1 MTRFAILFLAAAAAL
16 LFGQNDRP
24 SISVHFVKADLL
36 RGLGVPA
43 PPLTRDHIQIRVQ
56 SNRRDVSVVKVC
68 ASFAAK
74 DYYYLGVS
82 PASVRC
88 DVVFLDSHG
97 GAIVTMDAERLPERV
112 VVWELAPVSETRSDL
127 ED

>member
-1 MTRFAILFLAAAAAL
+1 MVKLAVLFLAAAL

-43 PPLTRDHIQIRVQ
+43 PPLTRDHVQIRVNTSRTGISAVQ
-56 SNRRDVSVVKVC
+56 VC
-68 ASFAAK
+68 ASFSS
-74 DYYYLGVS
+74 G
-82 PASVRC
+82 VRC

-97 GAIVTMDAERLPERV
+97 AAIVTMDAERLPGRV
-112 VVWELAPVSETRSDL
+112 VVWELAPVSETRSEL
-127 ED
+127 EG